1 MPYFIEKLDSSIL
14 SEDELITN
22 LIVQYLPEVWMQVIA
37 GLVLLLLLYRITS
50 WLVLYGVRGLARRIL
65 QARNKKQWLELLQK
79 HKVAKYLSNALPLFV
94 IAGNLGLLPI
104 SAELSDVLGRMIAI
118 VGLIY
123 LTLTINASM
132 ACFLDIFTLSDRG
145 RTRSINGYVEV
156 GRIVLWALCFVIVI
170 SLIFNRSPLLMLSGL
185 GAISAVLLLVFKDTL
200 LSMVASTQ
208 MDSNDMLRIG
218 DWIEMPQAN
227 ADGFVV
233 DIALHTV
240 KIQNFDKTI
249 TTVPTYKLFSES
261 YKNWRHMFES
271 GGRRIKR
278 TLRIDASSVRFL
290 TDAEIANLRRF
301 ALLNDYLNEK
311 EEEIERSNRSLGVI
325 ADEEVNRRRLSNIGT
340 FRAYAMRYL
349 KQKKGV
355 HQDMLMMVR
364 MMEPGSEGI
373 PIEVYC
379 FTDDTAW
386 VNYEQV
392 QGDIFDHFLSILP
405 EMGLRLYQ
413 APSGSDLQSAF
424 TRSSDIMSLAKK
436 HEGTAAKAITGFKDV
451 DDQQG
456 PRIS

>member
-1 MPYFIEKLDSSIL
+1 MPYFIEKIDNSIL
-14 SEDELITN
+14 AGDGFLTN
-22 LIVQYLPEVWMQVIA
+22 WLARYLPETWMQVIA
-37 GLVLLLLLYRITS
+37 GIVLLVMVYRITS
-50 WLVLYGVRGLARRIL
+50 RLVLYGVRGLTKRIL
-65 QARNKKQWLELLQK
+65 KASGKESWFELLKK
-79 HKVAKYLSNALPLFV
+79 HRIAKYLSNALPLFV

-104 SAELSDVLGRMIAI
+104 SAELSGVLGRVIGI
-118 VGLIY
+118 IGIIY
-123 LTLTINASM
+123 LALAINAAM
-132 ACFLDIFTLSDRG
+132 ASFLDVFSVTDRG
-145 RTRSINGYVEV
+145 RTRSIKGYVEV
-156 GRIVLWALCFVIVI
+156 ARIVLWALTIVIVLSI
-170 SLIFNRSPLLMLSGL
+170 VFNRSPLLMLSGL

-208 MDSNDMLRIG
+208 MNSNDMLRIG

-249 TTVPTYKLFSES
+249 TTIPTYKLFSES

-290 TDAEIANLRRF
+290 TESEVRCLSRF
-301 ALLNDYLNEK
+301 ALLRDYLNEK
-311 EEEIERSNRSLGVI
+311 QEELALSNRNLGLV
-325 ADEEVNRRRLSNIGT
+325 AHEEVNRRRLSNIGT
-340 FRAYAMRYL
+340 FRAYAIRYL

-364 MMEPGSEGI
+364 MMEPGSDGI
-373 PIEVYC
+373 PIEIYC

-413 APSGSDLQSAF
+413 APSGSDLQSVFAQSGERIAIASPQEKTAF
-424 TRSSDIMSLAKK
+424 
-436 HEGTAAKAITGFKDV
+436 KAPSGFKDI
-451 DDQQG
+451 DEEQG
-456 PRIS
+456 PQIT